1 MGVLLTSLIAYSQ
14 VVKSK
19 EDLYYNFYY
28 NSLNKTFD
36 TKQNYYEAT
45 IIKEFSVLELADYT
59 HSKFIIKPDG
69 SFLTLKGFDPS
80 MFVLEYTKQMAEQNN
95 GRTCDG
101 YGIDSQGTTIKLN
114 TDEGEYIA
122 VILYSV
128 DSSETIVFLLIDF
141 LFVIFVAIIF
151 LNMFAVSLQ
160 KDISTVTD
168 SLTNIANT
176 SSNMSRLPIL
186 SNDEIGDLS
195 IAYNKIQKMTEKNI
209 KQIQDNQDLLIE
221 RERLASLGQMV
232 GGIAH
237 NLKTPIMSIAGADEA
252 LKQLVDEL
260 DASIGNPVVT
270 NEDYHEIAKDMQEWL
285 KKIRTH
291 TSYMSDVIT
300 AVKGQAVTLSDSQIF
315 SFTVSDLFKQVDILM
330 KHELKSSLITL
341 NTINNVSDNHKI
353 KGNINSLVQVLN
365 NMISNS
371 IQAYAGKSD
380 QVIDLTA
387 NLRDNTTIEI
397 CVRDYGPGLS
407 DIVKESLFK
416 KMITT
421 KGKTGTGLG
430 LFMSYSNI
438 KAHFHG
444 DMTFESETGKGTT
457 FIITI
462 PVEKN

>member
-1 MGVLLTSLIAYSQ
+1 M
-14 VVKSK
+14 K
-19 EDLYYNFYY
+19 
-28 NSLNKTFD
+28 
-36 TKQNYYEAT
+36 
-45 IIKEFSVLELADYT
+45 
-59 HSKFIIKPDG
+59 
-69 SFLTLKGFDPS
+69 
-80 MFVLEYTKQMAEQNN
+80 
-95 GRTCDG
+95 
-101 YGIDSQGTTIKLN
+101 
-114 TDEGEYIA
+114 
-122 VILYSV
+122 
-128 DSSETIVFLLIDF
+128 
-141 LFVIFVAIIF
+141 
-151 LNMFAVSLQ
+151 
-160 KDISTVTD
+160 
-168 SLTNIANT
+168 
-176 SSNMSRLPIL
+176 
-186 SNDEIGDLS
+186 
-195 IAYNKIQKMTEKNI
+195 
-209 KQIQDNQDLLIE
+209 IQDNQDLLIE